1 MQFTKTQPKITTAK
15 LHRTIYLS
23 LRSFLAAMIFFWY
36 AVSVYISVS
45 AQNLTPEIF
54 LKNEKNTPLLT
65 VIWLN

>member
-1 MQFTKTQPKITTAK
+1 
-15 LHRTIYLS
+15 
-23 LRSFLAAMIFFWY
+23 MIFFWY

-45 AQNLTPEIF
+45 DQNLTPEIF